1 MKKTLLIAGG
11 VLVGSCVACGGAL
24 ALLGLASDDDGAR
37 AIAGPPA
44 SSSGSA
50 DGEHPAELVGFWSSA
65 AHKMA
70 LFPDGSM
77 KGWYRHWWDGSYG
90 SSTCSLE
97 GDFTGTWSVEGD
109 QLTVELTDGRWRDC
123 NGEQD
128 FTAKTESWQW
138 RQEFASGIGKTVMW
152 LEAEG
157 RKTGYNRECERPQGC
172 SFEPKPLP

>member
-11 VLVGSCVACGGAL
+11 VVVGSCVACGGAL
-24 ALLGLASDDDGAR
+24 ALLGLVADDDSGR
-37 AIAGPPA
+37 TIAGP
-44 SSSGSA
+44 SSSPGGA
-50 DGEHPAELVGFWSSA
+50 DGEHPAELVGFWSSG

-70 LFPDGSM
+70 FFPDGRM
-77 KGWYRHWWDGSYG
+77 KGWYRHWWDGTYG

-97 GDFTGTWSVEGD
+97 GDFTGTWSVAGNR
-109 QLTVELTDGRWRDC
+109 LTVELTDGRWRDC

-128 FTAKTESWQW
+128 FNAKTDSWQW

-152 LEAEG
+152 LETDG
-157 RKTGYNRECERPQGC
+157 RKTGYNRECERPDGC